1 MNSISSNSSITNL
14 TSVGSADDALDMQQ
28 TIQIVVTDKIRNSI
42 LARIDNTKNIG
53 QRLLETNSFLTRLR
67 ETNPGNYQTITV
79 DKFLSAKNNP
89 TDLNQLLQS
98 DGPKLGNSLISSQS
112 FLAELN
118 QLNLNIQTNIR
129 YPVLMITLD
138 KDNKVIQTEFS
149 FMNQTKRDAL
159 ESLEKSSIKDS
170 NPIFDSVSEGDNPVT
185 TRYESFDSFANLV
198 PSLSDINSSISTLNT
213 QRSSLQSEYAKE
225 LAVLSTSAKQIQ
237 DKLLNFQLF
246 SKEDESR
253 SRKMLED
260 RKSEL
265 NNAVNTFQLL
275 KNFKEKNSDVNA
287 KKIDSVDSNQKN
299 KIDIENNVP
308 ISNAVFIKPDIN
320 LENNSKIN
328 FLNFKNSTDNDL
340 NKNNTSSVSQNSES
354 NLNDLSLYINDLA
367 LVSRNNN
374 EISKNIISIKNE
386 LKEDKSSEASI
397 SNSLDLKIESV
408 QAKEKFISNDKFI
421 NFNPNI
427 ILNKE
432 VNKNDA
438 RKIGLTDSNKIV
450 KNDVI
455 NKSDDNLNDNK
466 LTSNSDYGKDSNNMT
481 DSDSNLKK

>member
-1 MNSISSNSSITNL
+1 MNSISSNFSTTNL
-14 TSVGSADDALDMQQ
+14 TAVGSADDALDIQQ

-42 LARIDNTKNIG
+42 LARIDTTKNIG
-53 QRLLETNSFLTRLR
+53 QRLLETSGFLTRLR
-67 ETNPGNYQTITV
+67 ETNPGNYQIITV
-79 DKFLSAKNNP
+79 DKFLAAKNNP
-89 TDLNQLLQS
+89 TYLNQLLQS
-98 DGPKLGNSLISSQS
+98 DGPKLGNSLSSSQS

-129 YPVLMITLD
+129 YPVLKTTLD

-149 FMNQTKRDAL
+149 FMNQTQRDAL

-170 NPIFDSVSEGDNPVT
+170 NPIFDSVSEGDNPIT

-198 PSLSDINSSISTLNT
+198 PSLSDINLSISTLNT

-275 KNFKEKNSDVNA
+275 KNFKEKNPDINA
-287 KKIDSVDSNQKN
+287 KKIGSVDSNQQN
-299 KIDIENNVP
+299 KIGIENNVP

-328 FLNFKNSTDNDL
+328 FINIKNSTDNDL

-354 NLNDLSLYINDLA
+354 NLNDLSLDINDLA

-374 EISKNIISIKNE
+374 EISKNITSINNE

-408 QAKEKFISNDKFI
+408 QAKEKFISNDKLI
-421 NFNPNI
+421 NFNPNL

-450 KNDVI
+450 KNDVT

-466 LTSNSDYGKDSNNMT
+466 LTSNSYYGKDSNNMT

>member
-1 MNSISSNSSITNL
+1 MNSISGNFSTTNL
-14 TSVGSADDALDMQQ
+14 TAVGSADDALDMQQ

-42 LARIDNTKNIG
+42 LARIDTTKNIG
-53 QRLLETNSFLTRLR
+53 QRLLETSGFLTRLR

-79 DKFLSAKNNP
+79 DKFLAAKNNP
-89 TDLNQLLQS
+89 TYLNQLLQS
-98 DGPKLGNSLISSQS
+98 DGPKLGNSLSSSQS

-129 YPVLMITLD
+129 FPVLKTTLD

-149 FMNQTKRDAL
+149 FMNQTQRDAL
-159 ESLEKSSIKDS
+159 ESLVKSSIKDS
-170 NPIFDSVSEGDNPVT
+170 NPIFDSISEGDNPIT

-275 KNFKEKNSDVNA
+275 KNFKEKNPDVNA
-287 KKIDSVDSNQKN
+287 KKIGSLDSNQKN
-299 KIDIENNVP
+299 KIGIENNFS

-320 LENNSKIN
+320 LENNSKTN
-328 FLNFKNSTDNDL
+328 FLNINNSSDNDL
-340 NKNNTSSVSQNSES
+340 SNKNTLPSLENSEF
-354 NLNDLSLYINDLA
+354 NLNDFALA
-367 LVSRNNN
+367 SRDN
-374 EISKNIISIKNE
+374 NIISINNEFKVGKNN
-386 LKEDKSSEASI
+386 EASVSDI
-397 SNSLDLKIESV
+397 QDLK
-408 QAKEKFISNDKFI
+408 
-421 NFNPNI
+421 
-427 ILNKE
+427 
-432 VNKNDA
+432 
-438 RKIGLTDSNKIV
+438 
-450 KNDVI
+450 
-455 NKSDDNLNDNK
+455 
-466 LTSNSDYGKDSNNMT
+466 KDSNNMT
-481 DSDSNLKK
+481 DSDSSLKNKY